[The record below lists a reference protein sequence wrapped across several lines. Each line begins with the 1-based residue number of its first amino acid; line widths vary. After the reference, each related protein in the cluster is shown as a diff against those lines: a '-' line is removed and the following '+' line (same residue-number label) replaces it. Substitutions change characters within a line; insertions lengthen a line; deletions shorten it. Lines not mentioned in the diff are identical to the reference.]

1 MVHVGMNKRISPHF
15 LFHSPHD
22 RQIDQISVLRIFQF
36 IILLSADETCQIFG
50 QCLVD
55 PAPGFVDQNPGGPHA
70 DGAPE
75 SRRPVDKF
83 VDQSRLCQRQRRIM
97 IAVDLPVPEVAH
109 RRGIVPEHFPSCR
122 ISVADIEHIPVDG
135 IDSAPGNVH
144 SQKFPMESIVFS
156 TQDTVDLLPLDTYPH
171 LPDPFFPDSFFPDA
185 FAKTGDRGIAGLL
198 SFVSHDLPEVLS
210 AGSAADP
217 EQQGDPW
224 IGLSWR
230 RQSFRN
236 ISVSPVY

>member
-1 MVHVGMNKRISPHF
+1 VKT
-15 LFHSPHD
+15 
-22 RQIDQISVLRIFQF
+22 
-36 IILLSADETCQIFG
+36 A
-50 QCLVD
+50 
-55 PAPGFVDQNPGGPHA
+55 
-70 DGAPE
+70 
-75 SRRPVDKF
+75 
-83 VDQSRLCQRQRRIM
+83 
-97 IAVDLPVPEVAH
+97 
-109 RRGIVPEHFPSCR
+109 
-122 ISVADIEHIPVDG
+122 
-135 IDSAPGNVH
+135 
-144 SQKFPMESIVFS
+144 VFS
-156 TQDTVDLLPLDTYPH
+156 TQNAVYFLSVDTYPH